1 MGDISVGVPR
11 RGLVER
17 LVNLKGLESAYW
29 NSIKQ
34 IRTSFIDECPPDCSL
49 QVAAVSL

>member
-17 LVNLKGLESAYW
+17 LVNLKGLW
-29 NSIKQ
+29 NQIIGTPTNKQ
-34 IRTSFIDECPPDCSL
+34 SNIITALEHYL
-49 QVAAVSL
+49 LMNVS